1 MNKNELQTLKENSNG
16 IVPQLLKKLKNGNT
30 LFISKHGN
38 VDQVLNGMD
47 LLGRCE
53 IVSFD
58 EDLITVKV
66 EKKSKIKEDTHIFYS
81 TTGDKG
87 LACGYVEK
95 IEAGL
100 AYISGTNSDYF
111 TK

>member
-1 MNKNELQTLKENSNG
+1 MTKNELKILKENSNG

-47 LLGRCE
+47 LIGRFE

-58 EDLITVKV
+58 ADLITVKID
-66 EKKSKIKEDTHIFYS
+66 KKSQIKEEIHVFYS

-87 LACGYVEK
+87 LACGFVEK
-95 IEAGL
+95 IENGL
-100 AYISGTNSDYF
+100 VYISGTNSDYF
-111 TK
+111 SK